1 MGEIVSSPINNNNL
15 LYGTGYPKPANIGPS
30 CVDGK
35 GEGVTE
41 TEFKSDEAPI
51 LAVRER

>member
-1 MGEIVSSPINNNNL
+1 MGEIVSSPTNINNL
-15 LYGTGYPKPANIGPS
+15 LYGTGSPNPVNLGPS

-35 GEGVTE
+35 GENIPE
-41 TEFKSDEAPI
+41 TKFKSDEAPI

>member
-1 MGEIVSSPINNNNL
+1 MGEIVKSPTNSNNL
-15 LYGTGYPKPANIGPS
+15 IYGTGYPKPANIGPS

-35 GEGVTE
+35 GEEVTE
-41 TEFKSDEAPI
+41 IEFKSDEAPI